1 MSTGTGVRYPT
12 RLLHIGTTT
21 VDPEPE
27 YFRFYDP
34 DPLLLLGLLKDP
46 FFMLVF

>member
-1 MSTGTGVRYPT
+1 
-12 RLLHIGTTT
+12 

-46 FFMLVF
+46 F